1 MSTSNKTAF
10 VANAISSWGEGDIPE
25 WVVVL
30 AQEAERS
37 SATAIAQRIGYSVAV
52 VSAVIRAN
60 YAGDL
65 SKVEAK
71 VRGAFMGE
79 TVDCPVVGEI
89 ARDRCLDEQAR
100 PFSASSSMRTALY
113 RACRGGCPH
122 SRLKETADAA

>member
-71 VRGAFMGE
+71 VRVSA
-79 TVDCPVVGEI
+79 VVRRMPRRNRR
-89 ARDRCLDEQAR
+89 RDRL
-100 PFSASSSMRTALY
+100 
-113 RACRGGCPH
+113 RACDIRMG
-122 SRLKETADAA
+122 